1 MVRRT
6 SAHVGLSNERG
17 DQSGAESRRAWKK
30 VERFFRGRAFTHDVK
45 QTLLTMPF
53 PPATSLPDERGGIGE
68 GQATVIGS
76 FDAIYDRHVVFVW
89 RTLRAL
95 GVSSSALQDAV
106 QDVFLVVH
114 RDLASFDG
122 RAKVTTWLF
131 GIARR
136 VASKYRRA
144 RKPSDDLPA
153 IEERLH
159 APGPTPFDE
168 AALTEARAFLE
179 RILDLLD
186 DKQRICFTLMEFE
199 QMTAEE
205 VASLLGI
212 NVNTVYSRSRRARI
226 EFDRLVERYGIDS

>member
-1 MVRRT
+1 VH
-6 SAHVGLSNERG
+6 SHNG
-17 DQSGAESRRAWKK
+17 
-30 VERFFRGRAFTHDVK
+30 VK
-45 QTLLTMPF
+45 QTLLTMPL
-53 PPATSLPDERGGIGE
+53 PPATSLSTERACIGE
-68 GQATVIGS
+68 SQASVTVS
-76 FDAIYDRHVVFVW
+76 FDTIYDRHVVFVW
-89 RTLRAL
+89 RTLRAF
-95 GVSSSALQDAV
+95 GVTGNALEDAV

-114 RDLASFDG
+114 RNLASFDG

-136 VASKYRRA
+136 VAAKYRRA
-144 RKPSDDLPA
+144 RAPSDELPV

-159 APGPTPFDE
+159 DPRPTPFDE
-168 AALTEARAFLE
+168 AALAEAKAFLE

-226 EFDRLVERYGIDS
+226 EFDRLVERYGNNL